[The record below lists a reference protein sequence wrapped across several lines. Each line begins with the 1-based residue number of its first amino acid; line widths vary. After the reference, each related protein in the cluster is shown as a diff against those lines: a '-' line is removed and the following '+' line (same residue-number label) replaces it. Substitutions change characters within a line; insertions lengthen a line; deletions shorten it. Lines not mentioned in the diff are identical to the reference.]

1 MCTLTALG
9 RADGSPNL
17 RKIAQNRFQ
26 NSREVDPTS
35 TCSMD
40 ALRLYAF
47 DLIRTVWTLEDKES
61 LTLD

>member
-1 MCTLTALG
+1 MHTDRPWEG
-9 RADGSPNL
+9 RRIS
-17 RKIAQNRFQ
+17 KFAQNRFQ

-35 TCSMD
+35 TCSKD
-40 ALRLYAF
+40 ALQLYAF